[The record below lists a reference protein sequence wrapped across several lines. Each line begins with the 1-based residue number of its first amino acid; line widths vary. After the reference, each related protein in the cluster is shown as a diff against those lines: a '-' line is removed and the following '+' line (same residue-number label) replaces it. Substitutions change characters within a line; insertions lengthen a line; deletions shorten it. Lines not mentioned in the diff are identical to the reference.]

1 MNIPLWARR
10 SAFAAGLM
18 MAAGSAHAFD
28 LLVNHDV
35 FIPDPDATIPYGSMK
50 EVVGGDASGP
60 AGGKFAYVAKVILNQ
75 TPAATGVKLVEKLPV
90 GVTLDSVVFEP
101 AGAGACELTS
111 GEISAGN
118 QDITC
123 NLNDGQLTNQDDT
136 VAVRFNVT
144 IPTVENNWTAYA
156 SASANQSGSDTDTT
170 NQTNIPRNITTYA
183 AADVGLVVEGSN
195 EYDTGDDATKIPAG
209 TPYTQTVKVTNHGP
223 VDIPSNGRVVVSF
236 EVGTDGSVTEVAG
249 NGWSCSYA
257 PSGLPARA
265 GTQVSCARAGT
276 LAVGVDAPDL
286 VITGTA
292 DAPGVQVTHD
302 YEVKAYQSS
311 GTDNPMPD
319 GNPDNNTGSST
330 VHTKSEASADM
341 TVTKTRNGSSTV
353 ALGEETTFTI
363 KPRLLGGFLPE
374 GAVVKVED
382 SLPVGLGFVSMTADS
397 PWSCSGSSCNYTVPA
412 GGVSSYSDLP
422 AITVTAKVTQK
433 GEQTNSAAVSIT
445 SGATDPV
452 SDNNTAG
459 AKVTGSN
466 GSDLSLSKTAS
477 NYQNDINVAVP
488 VGETYQYTLSVTN
501 NGPLAIPAAGGDN
514 PPVVITEKLPTGVTV
529 DSIHTAND
537 WTCTGLPATGN
548 GSDTFT
554 CTHSGGFTNGQTRDL
569 VLNAKRTTEG
579 NATNEACVAFGSVP
593 GTPTREDENNANDC
607 KSVAVGASNTNT
619 DPNEGNQADLEIIK
633 TASGDVYAGENLTYT
648 FVIKNNGPKASEN
661 VVLYDELGSLVP
673 TGESLVKIEG
683 LEGSQSCTPTAGATG
698 TSHTL
703 NCQLGTLANGAEQT
717 ITVTVRPNVAEVG
730 EDRGNT
736 AFIYSNTTY
745 DHDSNNNSST
755 ITSRVTARVNLVASK
770 VVATSEGGTGSNNK
784 SAAAGSLMRYTV
796 TATNE
801 GPSSAENVWLRDT
814 LPAGAILVG
823 TPTVSDGTCRVV
835 KEATG
840 GAADVAPD
848 MTAGELQPAGEP
860 GGVLECVWGVEGDSK
875 FLVRNG
881 NRQVNYDLRS
891 VPVAAPGS
899 GEGTKLPNT
908 VRIGTK
914 TDEPDKSDNE
924 ATAKVTLTQ
933 EELDVLIN
941 MGHSKDAL
949 DLTAADGDK
958 ETEYTITVKNT
969 GPTYATN
976 MVMTDVF
983 PGTLNIGG
991 IEYPS
996 TAVFEYLGNIS
1007 VTSKVGSGSETPLS
1021 ANLCEQP
1028 DVGALADP
1036 AAATPLQLECS
1047 FPLVAP
1053 DEVITIKFKMRAHSL
1068 PDGRS
1073 TGTIF
1078 HNATVK
1084 VDEKEWKAG
1093 LANPYANN
1101 DTEDRTSVRLNSTVK
1116 DPEVADLALVKTDD
1130 TDPAND
1136 PLEPGAAVTY
1146 TLTVTNHGPEASTN
1160 AVVTDVLPK
1169 GLDYVSGGSYD
1180 ADTRTVTFDVD
1191 TLAKEASKDFVIEA
1205 TIADPYNGTAP
1216 LVNMAC
1222 VKGEGDP
1229 NPGNDCGEVK
1239 TPVKPPLK
1247 PTPVPVDNPLALLA
1261 LILGMGWIARRFH
1274 MRKHA

>member
-1 MNIPLWARR
+1 
-10 SAFAAGLM
+10 M

-75 TPAATGVKLVEKLPV
+75 TPAATDVKLVEKLPV

-101 AGAGACELTS
+101 AGAGACDLTS

-118 QDITC
+118 QEITC
-123 NLNDGQLTNQDDT
+123 NLDDGQLTNQDDT

-144 IPTVENNWTAYA
+144 IPTVGNNWRAYA
-156 SASANQSGSDTDTT
+156 SASADQSSSDSDPT
-170 NQTNIPRNITTYA
+170 NETNIPRNITTYT
-183 AADVGLVVEGSN
+183 AADVGLVVEGSD
-195 EYDTGDDATKIPAG
+195 EYNTNDDTTKIPAG

-223 VDIPSNGRVVVSF
+223 VDIPSAGRVVVSF
-236 EVGTDGSVTEVAG
+236 EVGTGGSVTG
-249 NGWSCSYA
+249 ITGTGWTCSYD
-257 PSGLPARA
+257 PTGLPARE
-265 GTQVSCARAGT
+265 GTQVSCARSGA
-276 LAVGVDAPDL
+276 LAVNEAAPDL
-286 VITGTA
+286 VVTGTA
-292 DAPGVQVTHD
+292 DAPDVQVTHG
-302 YEVKAYQSS
+302 YEVKAYQTS
-311 GTDNPMPD
+311 GINNPMPD

-341 TVTKTRNGSSTV
+341 TVTKTRNGSSMV
-353 ALGEETTFTI
+353 ALGEETTFII

-382 SLPVGLGFVSMTADS
+382 SLPGGLTLVSMTADS
-397 PWSCSGSSCNYTVPA
+397 PWSCSDSDSSCNYTVPA
-412 GGVSSYSDLP
+412 GGVSSYNDLP
-422 AITVTAKVTQK
+422 VITVIAKVTKK
-433 GEQTNSAAVSIT
+433 GDQTNSAEVSIT

-452 SDNNTAG
+452 SGNNTDG

-477 NYQNDINVAVP
+477 NYQNGINVAVQ
-488 VGETYQYTLSVTN
+488 VGDTYQYTLRVTN

-514 PPVVITEKLPTGVTV
+514 PPVVITETLPVGVTV
-529 DSIHTAND
+529 EDTHTAND
-537 WTCTGLPATGN
+537 WTCTGLPATGAT
-548 GSDTFT
+548 TFT
-554 CTHSGGFTNGQTRDL
+554 CTHSGGFADGQTRSL
-569 VLNAKRTTEG
+569 ILNAKRTTEG
-579 NATNEACVAFGSVP
+579 NAKNEACVAFGSVS
-593 GTPTREDENNANDC
+593 GTPTREDDKPGNNCAGVD
-607 KSVAVGASNTNT
+607 VGASNT

-648 FVIKNNGPKASEN
+648 FVIKNNGPKDSEN
-661 VVLYDELGSLVP
+661 VVLYDKFDSLVP
-673 TGESLVKIEG
+673 TGVSLVGITG
-683 LEGSQSCTPTAGATG
+683 LKTDQTCTPTAGATG

-796 TATNE
+796 TATNQ

-840 GAADVAPD
+840 GADVAPD
-848 MTAGELQPAGEP
+848 MTAGELQPAGDP

-899 GEGTKLPNT
+899 GGGTELPNT
-908 VRIGTK
+908 VRVGTK
-914 TDEPDKSDNE
+914 TNEPDKSDNE
-924 ATAKVTLTQ
+924 ATAEVTLTE

-1116 DPEVADLALVKTDD
+1116 DPEVADLALVKTDN

-1180 ADTRTVTFDVD
+1180 ADTRTVTFDVG